1 MKVNYNVIFSI
12 WGEDSIWVYF
22 ILDFGITSI
31 KSSNI
36 MSSAG
41 NSEGISETCEIGYL
55 LRFRII
61 NKLAVVKM
69 NPKK

>member
-1 MKVNYNVIFSI
+1 MNYNVIFSI

-22 ILDFGITSI
+22 IMDFGITSI

-36 MSSAG
+36 MSSAK
-41 NSEGISETCEIGYL
+41 NSEGISETCEIGHL

-61 NKLAVVKM
+61 NK
-69 NPKK
+69 

>member
-1 MKVNYNVIFSI
+1 MNYNVIFSI
-12 WGEDSIWVYF
+12 WGEDSIWVDF

-36 MSSAG
+36 MSSVE

-61 NKLAVVKM
+61 NK
-69 NPKK
+69 

>member
-1 MKVNYNVIFSI
+1 MNYNVIFSI

-31 KSSNI
+31 KSSNT
-36 MSSAG
+36 MSSVE
-41 NSEGISETCEIGYL
+41 NSEGIPETCEIGYL

-61 NKLAVVKM
+61 NK
-69 NPKK
+69 